1 MHFEEFE
8 EHIVQIVTGCVVLND
23 DNLDI
28 SAKLEHIERG
38 RESYQIC
45 KKHFNDSGN
54 NLHRW
59 LINQPLVFKKP
70 VSDGYMELYIEYGCL
85 ETFYKFLNFC
95 KMQNAGANCSEEY
108 LAALAELIALSENN

>member
-1 MHFEEFE
+1 MNFQEFE

-23 DNLDI
+23 ENLDI

-45 KKHFNDSGN
+45 KKHFIDSGN

-59 LINQPLVFKKP
+59 LINQPLVFKNP
-70 VSDGYMELYIEYGCL
+70 VSDGYMELYIEDGCL

-95 KMQNAGANCSEEY
+95 KIQNTGADCSNKY
-108 LAALAELIALSENN
+108 LDTLAELIALSENY